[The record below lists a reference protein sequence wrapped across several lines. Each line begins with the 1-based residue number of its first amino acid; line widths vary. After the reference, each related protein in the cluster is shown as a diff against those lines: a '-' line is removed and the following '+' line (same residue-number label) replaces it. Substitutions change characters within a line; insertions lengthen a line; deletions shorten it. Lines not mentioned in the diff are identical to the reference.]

1 MIYGLIVNRKKTF
14 PYKSKMFETRAA
26 KSKPVEYRILDE
38 YFNESKPQN
47 SGRFIFV
54 YLRTDPEVIRK
65 RIRKR

>member
-1 MIYGLIVNRKKTF
+1 
-14 PYKSKMFETRAA
+14 MFETRAA

>member
-1 MIYGLIVNRKKTF
+1 MIWPGLNDLFSEKSEEKKTQLLSLSA
-14 PYKSKMFETRAA
+14 PNDIWLNY
-26 KSKPVEYRILDE
+26 E